1 MDDTLLSAGRDQIPT
16 NRGEQGKKESY
27 FGHFWR
33 PFYGTGGKKGTTT
46 QLALLLKKRKPNHEK
61 RDVPYGIWSTGMNQS
76 LDTHSAG
83 TAAKVKNKNQQELHE
98 ESLSAATNCH

>member
-1 MDDTLLSAGRDQIPT
+1 MGGTLLSAGRDQTPT

-27 FGHFWR
+27 FCPFWR
-33 PFYGTGGKKGTTT
+33 PFYGTGGKKAATT
-46 QLALLLKKRKPNHEK
+46 QMALLFTKLSLHHEK

-83 TAAKVKNKNQQELHE
+83 TAAKVKNKNQQELDE
-98 ESLSAATNCH
+98 ESSSAATNCR